1 MSDFVE
7 LAFDHIEHMSAR
19 AGAILFDFGEKE
31 PVWVPK
37 SQIDMDEFDPECN
50 VVPVT
55 EWFANKEG
63 LI

>member
-1 MSDFVE
+1 MSEYVE
-7 LAFDHIEHMSAR
+7 LAFDHIEHMSGR
-19 AGAILFDFGEKE
+19 AQAILFDFGEEE

-37 SQIDMDEFDPECN
+37 SQIDMDEFDPESN
-50 VVPVT
+50 VVPVK